1 MGELN
6 LLRAASQALRSYQYG
21 NGSPELAESIA
32 DKIDAA
38 LAATPAADGA
48 VVEALLRRAM
58 ESLSELID
66 TLDMATVCDT
76 IPPGAPANG
85 PRGKAATIH
94 NEIAWLLQSRP
105 TPSGDDHG

>member
-48 VVEALLRRAM
+48 VVDALKFYAEPLNYLLASGSTTIVADDAGYRAR
-58 ESLSELID
+58 
-66 TLDMATVCDT
+66 TA
-76 IPPGAPANG
+76 
-85 PRGKAATIH
+85 
-94 NEIAWLLQSRP
+94 LQSRA